1 MLQSSFDGVIW
12 RSSGVVWW
20 WVIAIKLTNAISVN
34 ILQEHLDVIEHGQL
48 GQTKLWWEEDLHDN
62 D

>member
-20 WVIAIKLTNAISVN
+20 WVIAIKLTDEISVN

-48 GQTKLWWEEDLHDN
+48 GQTKLW
-62 D
+62 